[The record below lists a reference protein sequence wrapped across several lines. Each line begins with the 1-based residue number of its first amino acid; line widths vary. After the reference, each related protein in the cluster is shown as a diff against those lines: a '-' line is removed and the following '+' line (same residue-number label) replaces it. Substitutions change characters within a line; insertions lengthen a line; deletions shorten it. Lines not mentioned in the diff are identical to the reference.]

1 MAKLCCFYV
10 MNTTF
15 STPAKNLKQ
24 FFLFSFFFSWFVWIG
39 MIIFEPGEQFFIPLL
54 FLGAF
59 GPSIAAALL
68 ISFSGN
74 SAEKKDFWKRVI
86 DFRRISLKNF
96 LFILLVFPV
105 ILLIGYSLMKLVG
118 LEIPS
123 VSSFFEG
130 IDSVSSFLYLLLFML
145 LGGPLAE
152 ELGWRGFAL
161 QPLQERFGHLM
172 SSLILGSIWII
183 WHLPLFFIEGTS
195 QNQKGFGMAF
205 WSWSL
210 QLLLISII
218 FTWVYNNTRKS
229 ILAAVLL
236 HLMANFFYPSNLDWS
251 GELIFSAVRLLVVL
265 PILLQWRREKI
276 IQQEAPK
283 TLA

>member
-1 MAKLCCFYV
+1 MLFLEYENNNLYTSSKD
-10 MNTTF
+10 
-15 STPAKNLKQ
+15 LKQ
-24 FFLFSFFFSWFVWIG
+24 FFLFSFVFSWFIWIG
-39 MIIFEPGEQFFIPLL
+39 MIIFQPREQFFIPLF

-59 GPSIAAALL
+59 GPSLGAVLL
-68 ISFSGN
+68 IGFKAGKN
-74 SAEKKDFWKRVI
+74 EKKDFW
-86 DFRRISLKNF
+86 RRIFGFKSIGIKISF
-96 LFILLVFPV
+96 HLFIFPAVLVF
-105 ILLIGYSLMKLVG
+105 GYSIMKGVG
-118 LEIPS
+118 METPS
-123 VSSFFEG
+123 ISTFFEG
-130 IDSVSSFLYLLLFML
+130 IDTLSGFLYLLLFML

-161 QPLQERFGHLM
+161 EPLQQK
-172 SSLILGSIWII
+172 LGPLKASFLLGRIWIL

-195 QNQKGFGMAF
+195 QNQKGFGTAF

-236 HLMANFFYPSNLDWS
+236 HLMANFFYPSNLEWS
-251 GELIFSAVRLLVVL
+251 GELIFTGVRILVVL
-265 PILLQWRREKI
+265 PILLQWRRQNAL
-276 IQQEAPK
+276 QQKAPK

>member
-1 MAKLCCFYV
+1 ME
-10 MNTTF
+10 TTLTT
-15 STPAKNLKQ
+15 SSKNLKQ

-39 MIIFEPGEQFFIPLL
+39 MIIFEPAEQLFIPLL

-59 GPSIAAALL
+59 GPSLGACLL
-68 ISFSGN
+68 IAFS
-74 SAEKKDFWKRVI
+74 SDPAQKKDFWKRLLGFKRV
-86 DFRRISLKNF
+86 SLKNY
-96 LFILLVFPV
+96 LFIFLIFPL
-105 ILLIGYSLMKLVG
+105 ILSVGYGCMNFFG
-118 LEIPS
+118 MEIPS
-123 VSSFFEG
+123 FSSFFEG
-130 IDSVSSFLYLLLFML
+130 IDSISGFLYLLLFML

-161 QPLQERFGHLM
+161 QPLQEKLGPLKA
-172 SSLILGSIWII
+172 SLLLGSIWIL

-195 QNQKGFGMAF
+195 QNQKGFGISF

-218 FTWVYNNTRKS
+218 FTWVYNNTRRS

-251 GELIFSAVRLLVVL
+251 GELIFTGVRILIVL
-265 PILLQWRREKI
+265 PILLQWNNQKI
-276 IQQEAPK
+276 LQTKAPK